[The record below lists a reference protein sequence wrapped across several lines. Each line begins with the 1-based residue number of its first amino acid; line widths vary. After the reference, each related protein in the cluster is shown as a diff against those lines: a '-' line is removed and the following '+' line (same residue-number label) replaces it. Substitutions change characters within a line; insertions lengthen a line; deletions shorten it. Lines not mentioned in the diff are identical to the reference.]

1 MVRKLT
7 GEEFRKCLLLN
18 RLFSKVTSLNAEN
31 IYRFLKIDEE
41 SITPKYLQIA
51 NSVLYAVEI
60 NAITKDYLLPSIND
74 LSYELEISR
83 DTAEKAFRYLKSL
96 GVIGSVPGKG
106 YFIANTDFKQPIKVF
121 LLFNKLSAHKKIIY
135 DSFATKLGDQAA
147 IDFFI
152 HDNNFSLFKKLMH
165 KNKKNDYTHYVIIP
179 HFLEGGANAN
189 EVLNEIE
196 GGQLILLDK
205 LISGINR
212 EYGAVYENFEKDIY
226 HTLKE
231 ALPQLSKYQTLK
243 IIFPEYTYHA
253 IEILKGFHSFCSE
266 FAFNHKVVQH
276 LSEEPVDK
284 GEAFINL
291 MEDDLV
297 VLLEKIQRTD
307 LKVGKDVGII
317 SYNETPWKRFILDG
331 ITTISTDFK
340 KMGEMAAE
348 LVLNNSNERIEVP
361 FSLTLRN
368 SL

>member
-1 MVRKLT
+1 M
-7 GEEFRKCLLLN
+7 
-18 RLFSKVTSLNAEN
+18 SSEN
-31 IYRFLKIDEE
+31 IYQYLKLDEQ

-51 NSVLYAVEI
+51 NSVLHAVEI
-60 NAITKDYLLPSIND
+60 NAVSKDYLLPSIND

-83 DTAEKAFRYLKSL
+83 DTAEKALRYLKSL

-121 LLFNKLSAHKKIIY
+121 LLFNKLSAHKKIVY
-135 DSFATKLGDQAA
+135 DSFAAKLGDQAA

-152 HDNNFSLFKKLMH
+152 YNNNFSLFKKLME

-179 HFLEGGANAN
+179 HFLEGGDKAND
-189 EVLNEIE
+189 VINEIKN
-196 GGQLILLDK
+196 GQLILLDK
-205 LISGINR
+205 SISGINR
-212 EYGAVYENFEKDIY
+212 EYGAVYENFEQDIFFA
-226 HTLKE
+226 LKE

-266 FAFNHKVVQH
+266 YAFNHKVVQH
-276 LSEEPVDK
+276 LLEEPVEEGD
-284 GEAFINL
+284 AFINL

-307 LKVGKDVGII
+307 LKVGEDVGII
-317 SYNETPWKRFILDG
+317 SYNETPLKSFVLDG
-331 ITTISTDFK
+331 ITTISTNFK
-340 KMGEMAAE
+340 KMGEMAAD
-348 LVLNNSNERIEVP
+348 LVLNNSREHIEVP
-361 FSLTLRN
+361 FALKLRN